1 LKKLMLMAAML
12 ALVVVAAS
20 PAFAQS
26 GLQVEIEEGDF
37 TQTTSE
43 TVKDSIIQNCPA
55 SVTFGDENVNEQV
68 VSGSQ
73 NAVIVLDGD
82 ENEVEIAQELVQAGF
97 SPEVATECTQE
108 IAQAAAAGAGKAEA
122 KAGGAEAKAEAPKA
136 EAKAEAPKAEAKAG
150 GAEAKAGEAKAEAK
164 AEGAKAEAKA
174 GGEAKKAE
182 LPKTG
187 GGASLFA
194 LGAGALLVGGG
205 LVARR
210 IIK

>member
-1 LKKLMLMAAML
+1 LKKLMLLAAML

-26 GLQVEIEEGDF
+26 GSEIEVEEGDV
-37 TQTTSE
+37 TLEDSTTVE
-43 TVKDSIIQNCPA
+43 GSILQNCPA
-55 SVTFGDENVNEQV
+55 SVTFGDENENVQEV
-68 VSGSQ
+68 VSSQ
-73 NAVIVLDGD
+73 NANINIDGS
-82 ENEVEIAQELVQAGF
+82 ENEAEIAQELVQSGF

-108 IAQAAAAGAGKAEA
+108 ISQAAAAGAGKAEA
-122 KAGGAEAKAEAPKA
+122 KAGAAEAKAGATPA
-136 EAKAEAPKAEAKAG
+136 AEAKAG
-150 GAEAKAGEAKAEAK
+150 GAEAKASPAAQ
-164 AEGAKAEAKA
+164 A
-174 GGEAKKAE
+174 GGAQAQAGGAKAE

-187 GGASLFA
+187 GGASLLA

>member
-1 LKKLMLMAAML
+1 MKKLMLLAAML

-26 GLQVEIEEGDF
+26 GSQIEVEEGDV
-37 TQTTSE
+37 TLTDTS
-43 TVKDSIIQNCPA
+43 TVEGSILQNCPA
-55 SVTFGDENVNEQV
+55 SVTFGDENENVQEVATAQQANI
-68 VSGSQ
+68 
-73 NAVIVLDGD
+73 NIDGN
-82 ENEVEIAQELVQAGF
+82 ENELEIAQELVQSGF

-122 KAGGAEAKAEAPKA
+122 KAGA
-136 EAKAEAPKAEAKAG
+136 AEAKAG
-150 GAEAKAGEAKAEAK
+150 GVEAKAAPAPAAPVG
-164 AEGAKAEAKA
+164 GAQAQA
-174 GGEAKKAE
+174 GGSSGGGAKAE

-187 GGASLFA
+187 GGASLLA

-205 LVARR
+205 LLARR

>member
-1 LKKLMLMAAML
+1 MKKLMLLAAML

-26 GLQVEIEEGDF
+26 GLQVEIEEGSF
-37 TQTTSE
+37 TQETSE
-43 TVKDSIIQNCPA
+43 TVKDSIVQNCPA
-55 SVTFGDENVNEQV
+55 SVTFGDENVNEQGV
-68 VSGSQ
+68 ATSQ
-73 NAVIVLDGD
+73 QANIVINGD
-82 ENEVEIAQELVQAGF
+82 ENEAEIAQELVQSGF

-108 IAQAAAAGAGKAEA
+108 IAQAAAAG
-122 KAGGAEAKAEAPKA
+122 GG
-136 EAKAEAPKAEAKAG
+136 KAEAKAG
-150 GAEAKAGEAKAEAK
+150 GAEAKAGEAKAEAP
-164 AEGAKAEAKA
+164 KAEAKA
-174 GGEAKKAE
+174 GGGAEAKAGGGAEAKAGGAKAE

-187 GGASLFA
+187 GGASLLA

>member
-1 LKKLMLMAAML
+1 MLLAAML

-26 GLQVEIEEGDF
+26 GSEIEVEEGDVML
-37 TQTTSE
+37 TDTS
-43 TVKDSIIQNCPA
+43 TVEGSIVQNCPA
-55 SVTFGDENVNEQV
+55 TVTFGDENENVQEVATAQQANINID
-68 VSGSQ
+68 GS
-73 NAVIVLDGD
+73 
-82 ENEVEIAQELVQAGF
+82 ENELEIEQELVQSGF

-108 IAQAAAAGAGKAEA
+108 IAQAAAAG
-122 KAGGAEAKAEAPKA
+122 
-136 EAKAEAPKAEAKAG
+136 EAPKAEAKAG
-150 GAEAKAGEAKAEAK
+150 AAEAKAGATPAAQ
-164 AEGAKAEAKA
+164 A
-174 GGEAKKAE
+174 GGAQAQAGGAKAE

-187 GGASLFA
+187 GGASLLA